1 MERIRNKQLE
11 KDDTMGKKKK
21 KVFVFIAVS
30 VFVIIIGVFYFLIM
44 SDIDTRD
51 QYSSATTGVP
61 AKTVPDTES
70 VSEQSPIPS
79 THNDE
84 SINEKFE
91 QMGVS
96 IEDQLVKEL
105 QKYYGATISEKSTQ
119 ASIYEVYKNFAGSRP
134 DGRDFF
140 YNILKRAFPELAD
153 EIMATLDKLDL
164 YHQWLMENDAL
175 LAQMNIEE
183 KMASL
188 WKKRIE
194 LFGEDAQD
202 IWVDEVMATDSRKAK
217 MLDTLEFI
225 NGSTDTTMEDKL
237 QLYQD
242 SLEETYKGSPE
253 EYFLNQKPILA
264 KIFFSIDSVQNELKQ
279 MNPEERQKTINNIR
293 REMGFTENM
302 VKDMEE
308 VDAENNKRW
317 EVGLK
322 YMEERK
328 RVVSEFQGEQQKE
341 KLKALR
347 EEYFGDE
354 AQTIQAEEENDGF
367 FRFERP
373 RYYGR
378 N

>member
-1 MERIRNKQLE
+1 
-11 KDDTMGKKKK
+11 MGKKKK
-21 KVFVFIAVS
+21 TVFVFIAVS